1 MKVTIARASNRLE
14 EKTTNMTWAGQ
25 FADELLKLNEQIPLT
40 KTEDGDVVG
49 WETPED
55 EEFSYVVSV
64 NKKTR
69 AVEIMIYDY
78 YVE

>member
-1 MKVTIARASNRLE
+1 MKVTIARASDRSN
-14 EKTTNMTWAGQ
+14 EKQMNLTWAGQ
-25 FADELLKLNEQIPLT
+25 FADELLNLNKEIP
-40 KTEDGDVVG
+40 K
-49 WETPED
+49 PENVNTFENDDD
-55 EEFSYVVSV
+55 EEFSYIVTV